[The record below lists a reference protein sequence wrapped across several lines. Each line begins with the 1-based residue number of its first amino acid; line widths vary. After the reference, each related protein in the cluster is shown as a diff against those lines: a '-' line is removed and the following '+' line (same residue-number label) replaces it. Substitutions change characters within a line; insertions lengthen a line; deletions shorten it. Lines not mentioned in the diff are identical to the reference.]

1 MSFIANTSLY
11 AANMLSFVSV
21 TVLLASGL
29 VLPAHAVPSVS
40 SLFIFKDPA
49 LSNNRAIKSVGFD
62 TVMAFALNL
71 QSNGDIVYPLSA
83 LGGGSPDVLLVSNG
97 SYVGG
102 SKYAE
107 LMKSYKVDSTI
118 KRVEATVG
126 PYSLI
131 KQFVNSNGTGPSTL
145 LFRNLAALKTAWD
158 LDAINNDDE
167 ETYDTQSTVSFAT
180 MLGAIG
186 FKYSAAPYTNID
198 YWADAVKQINA
209 QSPGLFDRV
218 YLQCYDGGA
227 GNDPGQWQSALG
239 LPITPILWVV
249 NSAKPIYGQ
258 TAEQAQSTFTQFKT
272 GGITGGGYWNN
283 YDIEQQNGSY
293 TDYAKAIDNAFS

>member
-1 MSFIANTSLY
+1 
-11 AANMLSFVSV
+11 MLSFVTAS
-21 TVLLASGL
+21 VLLAAGL
-29 VLPAHAVPSVS
+29 LLVHAAPSVS

-49 LSNNRAIKSVGFD
+49 ISDNNAIKNVGFD

-71 QSNGDIVYPLSA
+71 QTNGDIVYPLSA
-83 LGGGSPDVLLVSNG
+83 LGGGSPDMLLVSNG

-102 SKYAE
+102 SKYAD

-131 KQFVNSNGTGPSTL
+131 QQFVNNNGTGPSTV

-167 ETYDTQSTVSFAT
+167 ETYDIQSTSSFAT

-186 FKYSAAPYTNID
+186 YKYSAAPYTNIS
-198 YWADAVKQINA
+198 YWADVVKHING
-209 QSPGLFDRV
+209 QSPNLFDRV
-218 YLQCYDGGA
+218 YLQCYDGGT
-227 GNDPGQWQSALG
+227 GNDPGQWQTALG
-239 LPITPILWVV
+239 VPITPILWVV
-249 NSAKPIYGQ
+249 NSAKPIFGQ
-258 TAEQAQSTFTQFKT
+258 TPEQAQAMFTQFKT
-272 GGITGGGYWNN
+272 EGISGGGYWNN